1 MISRKTFTITIVT
14 ICILFTAAFLYLNA
28 KVDYPFFSSGNS
40 KNLSLISL
48 KTANQIQDDISNS
61 RKNVLTQT
69 VEKVSPAIVGINVI
83 EIRKYNDPFSSFFD
97 DPFFRQ
103 FFGNRGNYNQKVQEL
118 GSGYIISPDGYIVT
132 NDHVAGNASEITVTM
147 TDGSHYQAKI
157 VGSDPVSDICLL
169 KIDGDNFPYVELGTS
184 DDVIIGEWVIAL
196 GNPFGLFEL
205 NDKPTVT
212 VGVIS
217 ATGMNLEPIN
227 DRYYLNMIQTDAA
240 INGGNS
246 GGALVNSIGQVIG
259 MNTLI
264 YTAGGVQG
272 NIGLGFAI
280 PINKVKKIITEL
292 KQNGKIDRDFQI
304 GMSIQS
310 IDDGIVRYYD
320 LKSKKGVIVTKV
332 VPKSPADKAGF
343 KPGDIIIEI
352 ENFRINN
359 EQTLFGVFQEFR
371 AGQEISVKF
380 LRDNSEFT
388 RKMKLDK
395 NND

>member
-1 MISRKTFTITIVT
+1 MITRKTFIITI
-14 ICILFTAAFLYLNA
+14 AAFTIIFIASFVYLNS
-28 KVDYPFFSSGNS
+28 KVQNDFFTSTNS
-40 KNLSLISL
+40 KNISL
-48 KTANQIQDDISNS
+48 TSLEQAKRFNDEITNS
-61 RKNVLTQT
+61 RENIITNT
-69 VEKVSPAIVGINVI
+69 VQKVSPAIVGINVI
-83 EIRKYNDPFSSFFD
+83 EIRQYRDPFSSFFD

-103 FFGNRGNYNQKVQEL
+103 FFGNRSNSSQKVQGL

-132 NDHVAGNASEITVTM
+132 NDHVAGNATEITITM
-147 TDGSHYQAKI
+147 TDGSHHEAKI
-157 VGSDPVSDICLL
+157 IGSDPVSDICLL
-169 KIDGDNFPYVELGTS
+169 KIDGNNLPYVELGS
-184 DDVIIGEWVIAL
+184 SNNIIIGEWVIAL

-227 DRYYLNMIQTDAA
+227 ERYYLNMIQTDAA

-280 PINKVKKIITEL
+280 PIDKVKKIITEL
-292 KQNGKIDRDFQI
+292 KENGKIDRDFQI

-310 IDDGIVRYYD
+310 IDAGIMKYYD
-320 LKSKKGVIVTKV
+320 LKSNKGVIITKIL
-332 VPKSPADKAGF
+332 PNTPADNAGL
-343 KPGDIIIEI
+343 KSGDIITEI
-352 ENFRINN
+352 DGYRISN
-359 EQTLFGVFQEFR
+359 EQTIFGVFQEFR
-371 AGQEISVKF
+371 AEQQIEVKII
-380 LRDNSEFT
+380 RDNSELT
-388 RKMKLDK
+388 KKMKLERNK
-395 NND
+395 

>member
-1 MISRKTFTITIVT
+1 MITRKTFIITIAALT
-14 ICILFTAAFLYLNA
+14 IIFIASFVYLNS
-28 KVDYPFFSSGNS
+28 KVQNDFFTSTNS
-40 KNLSLISL
+40 KNISL
-48 KTANQIQDDISNS
+48 TSLEQAKRFNDEITNS
-61 RKNVLTQT
+61 RENIITNT
-69 VEKVSPAIVGINVI
+69 VQKVSPAIVGINVI
-83 EIRKYNDPFSSFFD
+83 EIRQYRDPFSSFFD

-103 FFGNRGNYNQKVQEL
+103 FFGNRGNSSQKVQGL

-132 NDHVAGNASEITVTM
+132 NDHVAGNATEITITM
-147 TDGSHYQAKI
+147 TDGSHHEAKI
-157 VGSDPVSDICLL
+157 IGSDPVSDICLL
-169 KIDGDNFPYVELGTS
+169 KIDGNNLPYVELGS
-184 DDVIIGEWVIAL
+184 SNNIIIGEWVIAL

-227 DRYYLNMIQTDAA
+227 ERYYLNMIQTDAA

-280 PINKVKKIITEL
+280 PIDKVKKIITEL
-292 KQNGKIDRDFQI
+292 KENGKIDRDFQI

-310 IDDGIVRYYD
+310 IDAGIMKYYD
-320 LKSKKGVIVTKV
+320 LKSNKGVIITKIL
-332 VPKSPADKAGF
+332 PNTPADNAGL
-343 KPGDIIIEI
+343 KSGDIITEI
-352 ENFRINN
+352 DGYRISN
-359 EQTLFGVFQEFR
+359 EQTIFGVFQEFR
-371 AGQEISVKF
+371 AEQQIEVKII
-380 LRDNSEFT
+380 RDNSELT
-388 RKMKLDK
+388 KKMKLERNK
-395 NND
+395 

>member
-1 MISRKTFTITIVT
+1 MITRKTFITTVVIIT
-14 ICILFTAAFLYLNA
+14 ALFSASFFYLNSKFKNDFYTSSNGSSVSLTSLEQA
-28 KVDYPFFSSGNS
+28 KRFNDE
-40 KNLSLISL
+40 I
-48 KTANQIQDDISNS
+48 TNS
-61 RKNVLTQT
+61 RENIITNT
-69 VEKVSPAIVGINVI
+69 VQKVSPAIVGINVI
-83 EIRKYNDPFSSFFD
+83 EIRQYRDPFSSFFD

-103 FFGNRGNYNQKVQEL
+103 FFGNRGNSSQKVQGL

-132 NDHVAGNASEITVTM
+132 NDHVAGNATEITITM
-147 TDGSHYQAKI
+147 TDGSHHEAKI
-157 VGSDPVSDICLL
+157 IGSDPVSDICLL
-169 KIDGDNFPYVELGTS
+169 KIDGDNLPYVELGNS
-184 DDVIIGEWVIAL
+184 GDIIIGEWVIAL

-280 PINKVKKIITEL
+280 PIDKVKRIVTEL
-292 KQNGKIDRDFQI
+292 KSNGKIDRDFQI

-310 IDDGIVRYYD
+310 IDAGIMRYYD
-320 LKSKKGVIVTKV
+320 LKSNKGVIITKV
-332 VPKSPADKAGF
+332 LPNTPAEDAGLKS
-343 KPGDIIIEI
+343 GDIITEI
-352 ENFRINN
+352 DGYKISN
-359 EQTLFGVFQEFR
+359 EQTIFGVFQEFR
-371 AGQEISVKF
+371 AGQEIEVKII
-380 LRDNSEFT
+380 RDNSELT
-388 RKMKLDK
+388 KKMKLVRNK
-395 NND
+395 